1 MVKKLERIEY
11 VEDPHLGKGS
21 YCVVEMHADGGAC
34 SVPDYAVIKLVR
46 HIVKGEGPDTIVR
59 GIDEAIQALPEGYDT
74 VCTDGIFS
82 QGEWQLLSIARAAAA
97 DPAVLL
103 LDEITANLDAE
114 TEARVREALRQA
126 SRGRTVLS
134 VSHRIYESLGG
145 RTVEIRPRECSPG
158 GHGASGAVKNRGKKR
173 LTVPMGSAM
182 MGCGQKRPISAING
196 GECSWIAAEVQDE
209 AGYAARR
216 DTGCGHPWTGADHIL
231 LCRVLL
237 HRTGDVLLWQ
247 LSLRRCIFA
256 PILPK
261 VASKEDKNMMNRMV
275 NKEFAQEIAAV
286 IRTAQNGDRLP
297 ELLKHYHQRDVA
309 KAVTLLTDAERERL
323 FRQLDARTLAEIFPY
338 LDDAS
343 RFLAELPADLAAAVI
358 TDMDTADALDMLR
371 ELPAEKKQTLAAHL
385 DDDTRKDVRRL
396 LAFHQEEIGSRM
408 SGNFVCIPD
417 TLTVCGAMN
426 ELVRQAGEHD
436 NISTLYVVD
445 GSGVFAGAIDLKD
458 LIIARENDP
467 LSGIIRRSYPYVLA
481 HEKVEDCIDRIAEY
495 EEDSLPVLTEDG
507 RIAGILT
514 AQDLVELVDDAMG
527 DDYAKLGGLTSE
539 EDLREPAAVSMK
551 KRLPWLIVLLFL
563 GMGVSSVVGIFESVV
578 AVLPIVICFQS
589 LVLDMAGNVGTQS
602 LAVTIRVLMDENL
615 TLKEELALLGKEMRV
630 GLLNGGCLG
639 LMALAVLG
647 VYIHVCKGYAWGPA
661 FLISGCVGVS
671 LVVAMVISSLVGTMV
686 PMLFHK
692 IHIDPAVASGPLI
705 TTVNDLVAVVTYY
718 GLALLFLVNVFHL

>member
-1 MVKKLERIEY
+1 
-11 VEDPHLGKGS
+11 
-21 YCVVEMHADGGAC
+21 
-34 SVPDYAVIKLVR
+34 
-46 HIVKGEGPDTIVR
+46 
-59 GIDEAIQALPEGYDT
+59 
-74 VCTDGIFS
+74 
-82 QGEWQLLSIARAAAA
+82 
-97 DPAVLL
+97 
-103 LDEITANLDAE
+103 
-114 TEARVREALRQA
+114 
-126 SRGRTVLS
+126 
-134 VSHRIYESLGG
+134 
-145 RTVEIRPRECSPG
+145 
-158 GHGASGAVKNRGKKR
+158 
-173 LTVPMGSAM
+173 
-182 MGCGQKRPISAING
+182 
-196 GECSWIAAEVQDE
+196 
-209 AGYAARR
+209 
-216 DTGCGHPWTGADHIL
+216 
-231 LCRVLL
+231 
-237 HRTGDVLLWQ
+237 
-247 LSLRRCIFA
+247 
-256 PILPK
+256 
-261 VASKEDKNMMNRMV
+261 MMNRMV

-371 ELPAEKKQTLAAHL
+371 ELPAEKKQALAAHL

-539 EDLREPAAVSMK
+539 EDLQEPAAVSMK

-578 AVLPIVICFQS
+578 AVPV
-589 LVLDMAGNVGTQS
+589 AGAGY
-602 LAVTIRVLMDENL
+602 
-615 TLKEELALLGKEMRV
+615 
-630 GLLNGGCLG
+630 GGQCRHPVAG
-639 LMALAVLG
+639 RHHSCPHGREPYPEGGA
-647 VYIHVCKGYAWGPA
+647 GPA
-661 FLISGCVGVS
+661 GQGDAGRSSQRRVPGTHGAGGFRGLHPCVQGLCVGAGFSDLRLRWGVAGGGHGDLQPCGDDGSHAVS
-671 LVVAMVISSLVGTMV
+671 
-686 PMLFHK
+686 
-692 IHIDPAVASGPLI
+692 
-705 TTVNDLVAVVTYY
+705 
-718 GLALLFLVNVFHL
+718 

>member
-1 MVKKLERIEY
+1 MNSKLKRPLLAAGIVVGVCALVWGGLTLLRNGSRSAVKVYPVTEIGMTEYGGDTTETSGTVTMDKLQKVYLSKTQSSAQVYVTEGQTVKKGDRLLSYDSTLTELDVERARIALERLRLQQENTRKELQQLQLAEDKEKLQQQADALSAKIEKKLAESTDEIIRRDSKPIQPGKPLLRGSAAGTA
-11 VEDPHLGKGS
+11 EDPL
-21 YCVVEMHADGGAC
+21 YCDWNGGDALTEQNL
-34 SVPDYAVIKLVR
+34 SVL
-46 HIVKGEGPDTIVR
+46 
-59 GIDEAIQALPEGYDT
+59 LPEGEKELYVVLVTHRGDET
-74 VCTDGIFS
+74 LGDIIGSWGLHLIR
-82 QGEWQLLSIARAAAA
+82 GENGAI
-97 DPAVLL
+97 
-103 LDEITANLDAE
+103 
-114 TEARVREALRQA
+114 
-126 SRGRTVLS
+126 S
-134 VSHRIYESLGG
+134 VS
-145 RTVEIRPRECSPG
+145 
-158 GHGASGAVKNRGKKR
+158 
-173 LTVPMGSAM
+173 
-182 MGCGQKRPISAING
+182 
-196 GECSWIAAEVQDE
+196 
-209 AGYAARR
+209 
-216 DTGCGHPWTGADHIL
+216 
-231 LCRVLL
+231 
-237 HRTGDVLLWQ
+237 
-247 LSLRRCIFA
+247 
-256 PILPK
+256 
-261 VASKEDKNMMNRMV
+261 
-275 NKEFAQEIAAV
+275 
-286 IRTAQNGDRLP
+286 
-297 ELLKHYHQRDVA
+297 
-309 KAVTLLTDAERERL
+309 
-323 FRQLDARTLAEIFPY
+323 
-338 LDDAS
+338 
-343 RFLAELPADLAAAVI
+343 LAELPAALAAEMIA
-358 TDMDTADALDMLR
+358 DMDTADALDMLR
-371 ELPAEKKQTLAAHL
+371 ELPEEKKQTLAAHL

-481 HEKVEDCIDRIAEY
+481 HERVEDCIDRIAEY

-514 AQDLVELVDDAMG
+514 AQDLVELVDDAMS

-718 GLALLFLVNVFHL
+718 GLALLFLVNMFHL